1 MAKMPRVGV
10 PNQKAWPHSPF
21 RAATAPSRPSYW
33 SIPIWRCQGPT
44 FNLVGDHMNV
54 YGADVLAFSGMAYL
68 ETFPTEEALFA
79 ALWKPTTGSLSRAAG

>member
-1 MAKMPRVGV
+1 
-10 PNQKAWPHSPF
+10 
-21 RAATAPSRPSYW
+21 
-33 SIPIWRCQGPT
+33 
-44 FNLVGDHMNV
+44 MNV